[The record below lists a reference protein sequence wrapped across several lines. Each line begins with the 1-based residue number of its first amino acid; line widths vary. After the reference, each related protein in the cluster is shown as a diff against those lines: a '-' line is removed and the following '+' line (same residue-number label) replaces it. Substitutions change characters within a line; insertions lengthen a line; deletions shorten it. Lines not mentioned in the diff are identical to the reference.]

1 MAFATIGTAG
11 IQAQSIDLSTK
22 VTGTLPVPNGG
33 LGIASGTSGQFL
45 KFTGTETL
53 ASATAGVDNADHW
66 VFVTPVTDQNSAAVV
81 DFNTQISKGS
91 NITESGGRMTVA
103 TAGLYAID
111 IHFSNQ
117 SAFSDTMNVYL
128 RKNASRVIGTIYWEG
143 NTEINYMGMH
153 GHVLVQASAN
163 DIFDVYG
170 SGYWA
175 GNTNNQASTWFC
187 GIRLG
192 A

>member
-1 MAFATIGTAG
+1 MAFATIGTRG
-11 IQAQSIDLSTK
+11 IQAQSVDLSSK

-33 LGIASGTSGQFL
+33 LGIASGTTGQYL
-45 KFTGTETL
+45 KFSGTETL

-66 VFVTPVTDQNSAAVV
+66 YFVTPMTDQDTAGVV
-81 DFNTQISKGS
+81 DFGNQISKGANVS
-91 NITESGGRMTVA
+91 ESGGRMTVA

-111 IHFSNQ
+111 FHFSNQ
-117 SAFSDTMNVYL
+117 SAHSDNMSVHL
-128 RKNASRVIGTIYWEG
+128 RKNGTRTVGTIYWEG

-170 SGYWA
+170 HGYWS
-175 GNTNNQASTWFC
+175 GNTNNEALTWFC